1 MRNTNEK
8 WYSGTNPI
16 CWIVIVSGTLTSYD
30 ISNVWRM
37 PTNPKEIAEKY
48 EKLNMQ
54 ILVEANTEIR
64 NNNKT
69 NGVPV
74 LVVAFVTFQWIGRVR
89 GKLWLFSTSPPSL
102 TSPPSS
108 PTPSI
113 CWAQTI
119 SKWPHSQDP
128 WRSLFCL
135 DVAFLLLLVEM
146 VFSKRVLGD
155 KNLSQ

>member
-1 MRNTNEK
+1 M
-8 WYSGTNPI
+8 
-16 CWIVIVSGTLTSYD
+16 IVSGTLTSYD

-74 LVVAFVTFQWIGRVR
+74 LVVAFVTF
-89 GKLWLFSTSPPSL
+89 L
-102 TSPPSS
+102 
-108 PTPSI
+108 
-113 CWAQTI
+113 
-119 SKWPHSQDP
+119 
-128 WRSLFCL
+128 
-135 DVAFLLLLVEM
+135 
-146 VFSKRVLGD
+146 
-155 KNLSQ
+155 